1 MNLTPASTQLDMVPA
16 RAPVIAI
23 ASGKGGVGKTSFTLN
38 LARLLAKD
46 GKRVLVFDADLG
58 LANVDV
64 QLGLA
69 PEHDLGA
76 VLRGDVSL
84 KEIICPATEMGFD
97 VIPGRSGSE
106 NLPFTTS
113 LERQNILRDLQD
125 IAVGYDI
132 VLLDVAAGV
141 GDEVLTFARI
151 ADRTLLVVT
160 PDPSS
165 ITDAYAVIKL
175 LKIRHHKTNC
185 ELVINQAG
193 NDVEGRQTYEKMR
206 MAAEKFLQLD
216 VPLVGV
222 VPYDRNYAHAVR
234 TQKLMVDAFPQT
246 SAASILQ
253 KIAASLLKNS

>member
-1 MNLTPASTQLDMVPA
+1 MNLTPANTQLDMVPQ

-38 LARLLAKD
+38 LARLLAKS
-46 GKRVLVFDADLG
+46 GQRVLVFDADLG

-76 VLRGDVSL
+76 VLRGNVGL
-84 KEIICPATEMGFD
+84 KDIICPATEMGFD

-125 IAVGYDI
+125 IATGYDI

-141 GDEVLTFARI
+141 GDEVLTFARS

-175 LKIRHHKTNC
+175 LKIRHQKTNC

-206 MAAEKFLQLD
+206 MAAERFLQLE

-234 TQKLMVDAFPQT
+234 TQTLLVDAFPQT
-246 SAASILQ
+246 AATATLQ
-253 KIAASLLKNS
+253 KIAANLLKK